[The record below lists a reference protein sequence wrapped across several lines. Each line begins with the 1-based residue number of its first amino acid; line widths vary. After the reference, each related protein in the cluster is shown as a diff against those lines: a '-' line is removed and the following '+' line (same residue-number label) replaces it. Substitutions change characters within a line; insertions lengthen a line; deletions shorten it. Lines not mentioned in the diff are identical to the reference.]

1 MNMSKLSEHFEQYEF
16 TCKCGCNKT
25 VVQKSLIDRLEKLY
39 NVMNASKIII
49 ISGYRCPTHSVSVGG
64 YSNDA
69 HTLGFAVDCTVY
81 DQNDKPYSVET
92 VAYYADKLGFGGIGM
107 MNGNSIHLDT
117 RDVEKYAN
125 NYWHGDER
133 TGKNFVAE
141 ELKHDE
147 IVKSNKKHF
156 TIVFDDKVYSG
167 LLEEE

>member
-1 MNMSKLSEHFEQYEF
+1 MPKLSEHFDSKEF
-16 TCKCGCNKT
+16 ACKCGCNKA
-25 VVQKSLIDRLEKLY
+25 VVKQSLIDRLEKLY

-49 ISGYRCPTHSVSVGG
+49 NSGYRCPQHSVAVGG
-64 YSNDA
+64 FSNDA
-69 HTLGFAVDCTVY
+69 HTLGFAADCTVY
-81 DQNDKPYSVET
+81 DQNGKPYSVET
-92 VAYYADKLGFGGIGM
+92 VAYYAAKIGFGGIGM

-125 NYWHGDER
+125 NFWHGDER

-147 IVKSNKKHF
+147 IVKNNKKHF